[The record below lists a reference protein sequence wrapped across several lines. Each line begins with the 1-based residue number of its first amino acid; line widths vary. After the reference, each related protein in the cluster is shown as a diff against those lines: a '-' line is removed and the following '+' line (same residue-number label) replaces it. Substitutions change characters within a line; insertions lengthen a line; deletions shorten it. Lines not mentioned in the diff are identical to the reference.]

1 MNHQPYESWILKKP
15 EMNDKEV
22 QILKEHL
29 LTCSQCQKL
38 TQSWQEIENIL
49 SYAPMEQ
56 PAVGFGKRFK
66 ASLADRRERQH
77 HAQVLRFIFISSVAS
92 LVALLIL
99 VGRLLSKNSLTEIVV
114 SIYNFL
120 SGIISQ
126 IGSAV
131 QDLFNSLQ
139 GPTPILL
146 WIIATSFLMLL
157 SLGWG
162 YSIWKL
168 VIKGARS

>member
-1 MNHQPYESWILKKP
+1 MIKKCKSLK
-15 EMNDKEV
+15 NT
-22 QILKEHL
+22 L

-49 SYAPMEQ
+49 SYAPMEK
-56 PAVGFGKRFK
+56 PAAGFGKRFK
-66 ASLADRRERQH
+66 ASLADQRERQH
-77 HAQVLRFIFISSVAS
+77 HAHVLRFIIISSAAS

-99 VGRLLSKNSLTEIVV
+99 LGRILSKNSLTEIVV
-114 SIYNFL
+114 SIFNFL

-146 WIIATSFLMLL
+146 WIIATSVLVLL